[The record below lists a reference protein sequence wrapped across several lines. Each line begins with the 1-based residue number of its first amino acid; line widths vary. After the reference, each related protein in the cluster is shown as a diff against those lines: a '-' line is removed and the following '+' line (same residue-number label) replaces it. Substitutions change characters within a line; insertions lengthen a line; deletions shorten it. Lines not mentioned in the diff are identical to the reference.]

1 MLLTHPDHKMS
12 PFRHLVLKRLNIS
25 SHYLHVS
32 KECYFI
38 HICIISIIFCI
49 KRFISFTF
57 TFTFMHLAD
66 AFIQSDLQCIIHGYT
81 FFYQYV
87 CSLGIEPTTFA
98 LLTQCSTTEP
108 QEHLCEDS
116 NVIDIRLIFCLK
128 AMI

>member
-1 MLLTHPDHKMS
+1 MFSSGQLMDTLNTAEIYLDS
-12 PFRHLVLKRLNIS
+12 CLFPFFS
-25 SHYLHVS
+25 VS
-32 KECYFI
+32 FP
-38 HICIISIIFCI
+38 
-49 KRFISFTF
+49 SFTF

-108 QEHLCEDS
+108 QEHGTGTIPSDNLSEVFPS
-116 NVIDIRLIFCLK
+116 ILMRQFLTSR
-128 AMI
+128 A